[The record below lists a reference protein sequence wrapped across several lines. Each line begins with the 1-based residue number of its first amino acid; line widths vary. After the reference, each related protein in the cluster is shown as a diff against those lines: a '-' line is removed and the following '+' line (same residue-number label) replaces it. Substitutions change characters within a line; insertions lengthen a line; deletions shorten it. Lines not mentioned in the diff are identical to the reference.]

1 MLTSHFVNAVS
12 YAFELHARQNRKQTE
27 IPYISHLMSV
37 SALVLED
44 GGSEDEAIA
53 ALLHDAV
60 EDQGGTRIL
69 EEIRRRF
76 GQQVALIVE
85 ACSDSVTDDP
95 AKKAPWDERK
105 RAYLDHVEHKSS
117 GALRVTAADKLH
129 NARAV
134 LADYRVVGEALWAR
148 FSGGRD
154 GTLWYYR
161 ALADRLGA
169 RCPESRLAAE
179 LNRTVSELER
189 LAAR

>member
-1 MLTSHFVNAVS
+1 MLTSRFVEALGH
-12 YAFELHARQNRKQTE
+12 AFELHQEQFRKQTE

-60 EDQGGTRIL
+60 EDQGGARTL
-69 EEIRRRF
+69 EGIRQRF
-76 GQQVALIVE
+76 GEHVAQIVE
-85 ACSDSVTDDP
+85 SCSDSVTDDP
-95 AKKAPWDERK
+95 STKAPWAERK
-105 RAYLDHVEHKSS
+105 RAYLDDIEHKSS

-134 LADYRVVGEALWAR
+134 LADYRIVGEALWNR
-148 FSGGRD
+148 FSGRRE

-169 RCPESRLAAE
+169 RCPDSRLAAE
-179 LNRTVSELER
+179 LNRTVTELER

>member
-1 MLTSHFVNAVS
+1 MLTSRFVDALS
-12 YAFELHARQNRKQTE
+12 HAFELHQEQFRKQTE

-60 EDQGGTRIL
+60 EDQGGARTL
-69 EEIRRRF
+69 EEIRQRF
-76 GQQVALIVE
+76 GAQVAQIVE

-95 AKKAPWDERK
+95 ATKAPWVERK

-129 NARAV
+129 NARSV
-134 LADYRVVGEALWAR
+134 LADYRVIGEKLWER
-148 FSGGRD
+148 FSGGFE

-169 RCPESRLAAE
+169 RCPESRLVAE

-189 LAAR
+189 LSAR